1 MFSCSKQIGINQGSM
16 NLNNPWGQC
25 RLPEVFVSARGP
37 TSLLSQARA
46 CCHLHGSGPSHQ
58 EILEAS
64 GMDRHPKG
72 MWSQLGFACH
82 PLCTGAEPFSWSP
95 AHSTLGGA
103 ARSFFSV
110 PFSAQSAQK
119 QNPACAPRPGR
130 SPTDGVGSAQLP
142 PGPRARPEAA
152 GPKLSKTQRGE

>member
-82 PLCTGAEPFSWSP
+82 PLCPGLQQGRAFFLEP
-95 AHSTLGGA
+95 STLHPW
-103 ARSFFSV
+103 RSCQEFLLCALHCSISPKAKPSLCSQAWEV
-110 PFSAQSAQK
+110 PHRWCGLSSAS
-119 QNPACAPRPGR
+119 PRPKGKAR
-130 SPTDGVGSAQLP
+130 GSWAQTL
-142 PGPRARPEAA
+142 
-152 GPKLSKTQRGE
+152 